1 MVRFMNGTDHRL
13 RLVRR
18 RAAIAGMLL
27 TGALISS
34 AWSQGP
40 APILSGKPILS
51 SNWNNADA
59 KLLSAEIT
67 RLDALAPGS
76 AAALSSVLGDRAQE
90 VLVTSSDLSPATAAR
105 VASVWLSEATEES
118 RAAVVQQALAGSE
131 RLSFSGLQS
140 TCEVLKT
147 LEASK
152 AEQAELVT
160 RWLARKELSD
170 LPLAELGWVAPRLLA
185 SPLPQANLNVRWT
198 GSVVAPR
205 QGQYTFSVSPI
216 RAQFLQSVYQY
227 AKQTLSVK
235 VDGKEILSFSGAE
248 GSPTALP
255 IELNPDRPAAIE
267 VELNYQSAGVP
278 RDQYPPVAIL
288 YWEGPGLPRE
298 VVPAASLRTAEG
310 DGQGLLASYSSSET
324 SLQRVDSQI
333 SLVAPHGRAIEAQR
347 SPLAQQS
354 LDELWRRAT
363 EVSYLDDCAANPAT
377 GREHP
382 FLVDAAAATEV
393 MTPAQRQEWLSI
405 LSARPGM
412 VDGLGVE
419 QAVAMYR
426 HLRFDGPDEAL
437 ALLGHWMQVNAG
449 NGSKFTGWFARD
461 NRQIYFDL
469 AAAMTTEYAPHA
481 QRLQD
486 QYLLIEGKRCSL
498 HAAYTLSFAYALQ
511 GKLDAWCEFLDE
523 RLAEQAGASDEHAA
537 WLVAKAVTEE
547 VKDTDNRYEA
557 PSVFPAWAEPWLAR
571 AIRASATPA
580 MKASVFRELIIRHA
594 AARDF
599 ASCQQLLAQAEKELG
614 GNLQVATW
622 KQEVEK
628 QQQAHQLDLELQE
641 LQRSHQVIK
650 AYEQR
655 LAQAR
660 QNNDSSAVTL
670 YEQELGKLRSAASS
684 PGNE

>member
-18 RAAIAGMLL
+18 KAAIAGMLM

-34 AWSQGP
+34 AWSQAP
-40 APILSGKPILS
+40 VPILPRNW
-51 SNWNNADA
+51 SNGDA
-59 KLLSAEIT
+59 KLLSTEIA

-90 VLVTSSDLSPATAAR
+90 VLMAPSDLSPATAAH
-105 VASVWLSEATEES
+105 VANVWAREATEES

-185 SPLPQANLNVRWT
+185 SPLPQENLNVRWT

-235 VDGKEILSFSGAE
+235 VDGKEILSFSGE
-248 GSPTALP
+248 SGSPTALP
-255 IELNPDRPAAIE
+255 VELNPDRPAAIE

-288 YWEGPGLPRE
+288 FWEGPGLPRE

-347 SPLAQQS
+347 TPLAQQS

-393 MTPAQRQEWLSI
+393 MTPSQRQEWLSI
-405 LSARPGM
+405 LSSRPGM
-412 VDGLGVE
+412 ADGLGVE
-419 QAVAMYR
+419 QAVAVYR
-426 HLRFDGPDEAL
+426 NLRFDGPDEAL

-469 AAAMTTEYAPHA
+469 AAAMTNEYPPHA

-498 HAAYTLSFAYALQ
+498 HAAYTLSFIYALQ
-511 GKLDAWCEFLDE
+511 GKLDAWRQFLDE
-523 RLAEQAGASDEHAA
+523 RLAEQAGVSDEHAA

-547 VKDTDNRYEA
+547 VKYTDNRYEA

-571 AIRASATPA
+571 AIRVAATPE
-580 MKASVFRELIIRHA
+580 MKASAYRELIIRHA

-599 ASCQQLLAQAEKELG
+599 ASCERLLTEAQKELSDASP
-614 GNLQVATW
+614 VATW
-622 KQEVEK
+622 KEEIER

-641 LQRSHQVIK
+641 LQRRYFVIQS
-650 AYEQR
+650 YEARLERARQGNDAR
-655 LAQAR
+655 AIELYEKELAQ
-660 QNNDSSAVTL
+660 
-670 YEQELGKLRSAASS
+670 LRTAS
-684 PGNE
+684 PAGN